1 MVRSRNLIFG
11 EHTHMITRKKTRYTV
26 LTLNDLHKF
35 LKSKQYILSFF
46 WLSYEFTCQKSRSQ
60 TLPFSRNL
68 ILYLKQKHSYVIL
81 ADIGSHF
88 EYRPY
93 FFLLK
98 DEKFSSGIFIINRS
112 YSTINN
118 HKTSVIGENNVFWNS
133 SRLQQGGCL
142 KGP

>member
-1 MVRSRNLIFG
+1 MHKDQLQC
-11 EHTHMITRKKTRYTV
+11 HMTSV

-35 LKSKQYILSFF
+35 LRSKQYILSFF

-98 DEKFSSGIFIINRS
+98 DEKFSSGIFIIIRS
-112 YSTINN
+112 YSTINK
-118 HKTSVIGENNVFWNS
+118 HKMSTIRENNILANYSMLPLDYKEDCSFC
-133 SRLQQGGCL
+133 CL
-142 KGP
+142 CLCLSTF